1 MSIELVVFDIAGTTV
16 KDNNN
21 VGQAFQYALKKFGF
35 DIPLESVNKY
45 MGYEK
50 HVAIRGILLKYAN
63 LEGDLDE
70 KLIEDI
76 HQVFVDEM
84 IQYYENTQDL
94 EPLPNVEDTFNR
106 LRQLDVKIALNTGFS
121 RSVTDVILKR
131 LGWYDRK
138 MIDYV
143 IASDEVL
150 KGRPFPNMINHLMQE
165 ADVTDPNKVAKVG
178 DTEVDVNEG
187 KNVGCRYIIGVTTGS
202 FTREELESYEPTHI
216 IDDMAELLT
225 IIQQNE
231 E

>member
-1 MSIELVVFDIAGTTV
+1 MNIELVVFDIAGTTV

-21 VGQAFQYALKKFGF
+21 VGEAFQYALKTFGF

-50 HVAIRGILLKYAN
+50 HVAIRGILHKYAD

-84 IQYYENTQDL
+84 IQYYENTQDI

-106 LRQLDVKIALNTGFS
+106 LRQLNVKIALNTGFS
-121 RSVTDVILKR
+121 RAVTDVILNR

-165 ADVTDPNKVAKVG
+165 SGITDPNKIAKVG

>member
-1 MSIELVVFDIAGTTV
+1 MSTELVVFDIAGTTV

-21 VGQAFQYALKKFGF
+21 VGEAFRYALNKFGF

-50 HVAIRGILLKYAN
+50 HVAIRCILQQYTN

-84 IQYYENTQDL
+84 IQYYENTQDI
-94 EPLPNVEDTFNR
+94 EPLPNVEETFNR
-106 LRQLDVKIALNTGFS
+106 LRQLNVKIALNTGFS
-121 RSVTDVILKR
+121 RAITDVILNR
-131 LGWYDRK
+131 LGWYNRN
-138 MIDYV
+138 MVDYV

-150 KGRPFPNMINHLMQE
+150 KGRPFPNMINQIMQE
-165 ADVTDPNKVAKVG
+165 SGIDDPTKIVKVG

-187 KNVGCRYIIGVTTGS
+187 KNVGCRYTIGITTGAY
-202 FTREELESYEPTHI
+202 TREELEKYEPTHI
-216 IDDMAELLT
+216 IDDISEVLT
-225 IIQQNE
+225 IIQQNGE
-231 E
+231 